1 MNVGMIKKFQ
11 LIVETIKDKVAHRW
25 NVLKKKEKAFH
36 IAKKRYLKY
45 IRFSFVE
52 KNFQNFDV

>member
-11 LIVETIKDKVAHRW
+11 LIVETIKDKVVHRW
-25 NVLKKKEKAFH
+25 NVLKKKEKAFN

-45 IRFSFVE
+45 IWISFSFV
-52 KNFQNFDV
+52 